1 MKYDKQAK
9 LSWFDFV
16 FWGMFILAAAF
27 FPNYLPFL
35 TLILIYG
42 LFALSLDI
50 ALGYAGILTVGH
62 AAFFGLGAYGAGLIS
77 IYITSEPVSGLVL
90 AGLISMVVGYILSFL
105 VVRGSDLS
113 RLMITIGTVV
123 LFGEVVRRFSS
134 VTGGTDGLLGI
145 EIAPL
150 FGLFEFDF
158 DGQLGFIYTYVIVLV
173 LFLWVRRIVRTPF
186 GYSVRGIHENP
197 TRMLALGTPITKR
210 LRWSYALSAL
220 LAGIAGALLAQTN
233 QFVGIETIS
242 FDLSAQILIMLVLG
256 GAGRLYGGL
265 VGATIYM
272 ILHDVFADM
281 SPEYWMFWL
290 GLFLIFMVSVGKGG
304 IVTWF
309 DSLRR
314 QKEQA

>member
-16 FWGMFILAAAF
+16 FWGMFILAAIF

-62 AAFFGLGAYGAGLIS
+62 AAFFGLGAYAAGLIS
-77 IYITSEPVSGLVL
+77 IYITSDPISGLIL

-123 LFGEVVRRFSS
+123 LFGEVIRRFSS

-145 EIAPL
+145 DIAPL
-150 FGLFEFDF
+150 FGVFEFDF
-158 DGQLGFIYTYVIVLV
+158 DGQLGFIYTYIIVLM
-173 LFLWVRRIVRTPF
+173 LFFWVRRLVRTPF

-210 LRWSYALSAL
+210 LRWSYAISAL

-233 QFVGIETIS
+233 QFVGIEAIS

-265 VGATIYM
+265 IGATIYM

-290 GLFLIFMVSVGKGG
+290 GLFLILIVSVGKGG
-304 IVTWF
+304 VVTWF

-314 QKEQA
+314 PKE

>member
-16 FWGMFILAAAF
+16 FWGMFVLAAIF

-62 AAFFGLGAYGAGLIS
+62 AAFFGLGAYAAGLIS
-77 IYITSEPVSGLVL
+77 IYITSDPISGLIL

-123 LFGEVVRRFSS
+123 LFGEVIRRFSS

-145 EIAPL
+145 DIAPL
-150 FGLFEFDF
+150 FGVFEFDF
-158 DGQLGFIYTYVIVLV
+158 DGQLGFIYTYIIVLM
-173 LFLWVRRIVRTPF
+173 LFFWVRRLVRTPF

-210 LRWSYALSAL
+210 LRWSYAISAL

-233 QFVGIETIS
+233 QFVGIEAIS

-265 VGATIYM
+265 IGATIYM

-290 GLFLIFMVSVGKGG
+290 GLFLILIVSVGKGG
-304 IVTWF
+304 VVTWF

-314 QKEQA
+314 PKE

>member
-16 FWGMFILAAAF
+16 FWGMFILAAAL

-62 AAFFGLGAYGAGLIS
+62 AAFFGLGAYAAGLIS
-77 IYITSEPVSGLVL
+77 IYITSEPISGLLL

-105 VVRGSDLS
+105 IVRGSDLS

-123 LFGEVVRRFSS
+123 LFGEVIRRFSS

-145 EIAPL
+145 DIAPL
-150 FGLFEFDF
+150 FGRFEFDF
-158 DGQLGFIYTYVIVLV
+158 SGQLGFIYTYAIVLL
-173 LFLWVRRIVRTPF
+173 LFLWVRRLVRTPF

-210 LRWSYALSAL
+210 LRWSYAISAL

-233 QFVGIETIS
+233 QFVGIEAVS

-290 GLFLIFMVSVGKGG
+290 GLFLILIVSVGKGG

-314 QKEQA
+314 QKD